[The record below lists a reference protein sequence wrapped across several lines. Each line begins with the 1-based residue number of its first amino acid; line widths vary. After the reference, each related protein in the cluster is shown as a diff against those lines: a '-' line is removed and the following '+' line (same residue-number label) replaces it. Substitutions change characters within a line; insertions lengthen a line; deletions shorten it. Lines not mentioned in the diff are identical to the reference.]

1 MTEKK
6 LVLVVDDDDSVRR
19 LVTSALKKLNCDVI
33 EARSGDAG
41 LVEIRKCR
49 PDLIVLDIMMP
60 NMLGDEVL
68 SKIGE
73 DPALDGMP
81 VLVVS
86 GVKDPDRI
94 SRLMERP
101 GANFLSKPFSVAT
114 FRQKVRQ
121 MLEL

>member
-68 SKIGE
+68 SKISE

-114 FRQKVRQ
+114 FIQKVRQ